1 MKKEAGEVY
10 YSFTSLLDHSDRLY
24 FPVMSVHLN
33 YSAGKNQLLN
43 FKITR
48 KIEKD

>member
-10 YSFTSLLDHSDRLY
+10 SSFTSLLDHSDHLY

-33 YSAGKNQLLN
+33 YNAEKNQLLN
-43 FKITR
+43 FKVTR